1 MPTLPPHDWHVDVL
15 EMNEAFE
22 EVNGLFGFAGTL
34 VVYQADGEVY
44 HAVSKARYS
53 SPSEVKAEHLKN
65 VANIPVSAYKP
76 PASSELTRAPD
87 PLPPDCY
94 VKKPRLISYDR
105 IRRGPRPDLIAE
117 SVLAEAKV
125 CEQLMRHPH
134 PNVATYL
141 GCQVSDGRITGLCF
155 TRYQRTLMQEVN
167 PRSLSKRRSRSARRA
182 TGSYGY
188 ILVGIESGIKH
199 IHSLGLVHNDINPK
213 NVMLDGDRVV
223 LIDFD
228 SCRPVGDSLEGV
240 GRTYEWYDEN
250 VQISVPKNDLDALAE
265 IRAWLDDDSER
276 FRFDE

>member
-1 MPTLPPHDWHVDVL
+1 MPTLPPHDRHVDVL

-34 VVYQADGEVY
+34 VVYQADGKLY

-53 SPSEVKAEHLKN
+53 SPSEVKAEHLKDII
-65 VANIPVSAYKP
+65 NIPVSAYSP

-87 PLPPDCY
+87 PLPRDCY

-105 IRRGPRPDLIAE
+105 ICRGPRPELIAE

-155 TRYQRTLMQEVN
+155 ARYQRTLMQEVN
-167 PRSLSKRRSRSARRA
+167 PHNLSKRRSRSARRA
-182 TGSYGY
+182 TGNYGY
-188 ILVGIESGIKH
+188 IPVEIESGIKH

-213 NVMLDGDRVV
+213 NVMLNGDRVV

-250 VQISVPKNDLDALAE
+250 VQLSVPKNDFDALAE
-265 IRAWLDDDSER
+265 IRAWLGDDSET